1 MKNFKLQWRPH
12 MKNHTIVLI
21 VMSILFMSCS
31 QQISIQG
38 KPDVLVKKYLK
49 DDSTYVIMCKGYPK
63 PDTHGIQA
71 TETAKEAALLNAQY
85 IARGIFSEEV
95 DVIKDG
101 IIDNYSINPDY
112 VVITYS
118 IRHPNIKRYILE
130 E

>member
-1 MKNFKLQWRPH
+1 MKNI
-12 MKNHTIVLI
+12 TILLI
-21 VMSILFMSCS
+21 VMSMIFISCS

-49 DDSTYVIMCKGYPK
+49 DDSTYVIVCKGYPK
-63 PDTHGIQA
+63 PDTTGIQA

-95 DVIKDG
+95 DVIKNGIVDG
-101 IIDNYSINPDY
+101 FSINADY

-118 IRHPNIKRYILE
+118 IRHPNIKRYIRE

>member
-1 MKNFKLQWRPH
+1 MTFYRRTNMKNF
-12 MKNHTIVLI
+12 TILLI
-21 VMSILFMSCS
+21 VMSIIVVSCS

-63 PDTHGIQA
+63 PDTTGIQA

-85 IARGIFSEEV
+85 IARGIFAEEV

-101 IIDNYSINPDY
+101 IIDGFSINPDY

-118 IRHPNIKRYILE
+118 IRHPNIKRYILQE
-130 E
+130 

>member
-1 MKNFKLQWRPH
+1 MKQY
-12 MKNHTIVLI
+12 I
-21 VMSILFMSCS
+21 SILFFISFAFILLSCS

-63 PDTHGIQA
+63 PDTTGIQA

-101 IIDNYSINPDY
+101 IVDGFSINPDY

>member
-1 MKNFKLQWRPH
+1 MKQYIS
-12 MKNHTIVLI
+12 IVLLGI
-21 VMSILFMSCS
+21 AFIMLSCS

-63 PDTHGIQA
+63 PDTTGIQA

-85 IARGIFSEEV
+85 IARGLFSDEV

-101 IIDNYSINPDY
+101 IVDGFLVNPDY

-118 IRHPNIKRYILE
+118 IRHPDIKRYLLE
-130 E
+130 

>member
-1 MKNFKLQWRPH
+1 MKKYVYLV
-12 MKNHTIVLI
+12 TIGI
-21 VMSILFMSCS
+21 VFLFISCS

-63 PDTHGIQA
+63 PDTTGIQA

-85 IARGIFSEEV
+85 IARGIFTEDV
-95 DVIKDG
+95 DVIKNGIVDG
-101 IIDNYSINPDY
+101 FSIYPDH

-118 IRHPNIKRYILE
+118 IRYPNIKRYMQE
-130 E
+130 

>member
-1 MKNFKLQWRPH
+1 MKNF
-12 MKNHTIVLI
+12 TILLI
-21 VMSILFMSCS
+21 VMSIIVVSCS

-49 DDSTYVIMCKGYPK
+49 DNSTYVIICKGYPK
-63 PDTHGIQA
+63 PDTTGIQA

-101 IIDNYSINPDY
+101 IVDDYSINPDY

>member
-1 MKNFKLQWRPH
+1 LTFYRRTNMKNF
-12 MKNHTIVLI
+12 TILLI
-21 VMSILFMSCS
+21 VMSIIVVSCS

-63 PDTHGIQA
+63 PDTTGIQA

-85 IARGIFSEEV
+85 IARGIFAEEV

-101 IIDNYSINPDY
+101 IIDGFSINPDY

-118 IRHPNIKRYILE
+118 IRHPNIKRYILQE
-130 E
+130 